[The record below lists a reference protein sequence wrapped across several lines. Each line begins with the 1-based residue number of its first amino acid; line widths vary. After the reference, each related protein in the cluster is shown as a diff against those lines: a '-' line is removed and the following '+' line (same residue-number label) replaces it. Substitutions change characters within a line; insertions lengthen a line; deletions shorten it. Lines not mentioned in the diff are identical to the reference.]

1 MDKMSRQSLTRS
13 SSNRRGASVVEL
25 AFIAPVFFLLVF
37 AVIEFSRA
45 VMIQQSLT
53 DAARAGAR
61 TAALA
66 STDTT
71 AKAETAARDYLRQ
84 TMTDSYDMS
93 QAQISVSPGGL
104 GDLATGTQVTAIVA
118 VNFDDLT
125 WIPSSFMQN
134 FVLRGEASMTKE

>member
-1 MDKMSRQSLTRS
+1 MDKMSRHSFSRS
-13 SSNRRGASVVEL
+13 SSDRRGASVVEL
-25 AFIAPVFFLLVF
+25 AFIAPIFFLLVF
-37 AVIEFSRA
+37 AIIEFSRA

-61 TAALA
+61 SAALA

-93 QAQISVSPGGL
+93 LCQVSVSPGGL
-104 GDLATGTQVTAIVA
+104 GSLETGTEVTTTVA

-125 WIPSSFMQN
+125 WIPSSFMKN
-134 FVLRGEASMTKE
+134 FVLRGQASMTKE